1 METPNSKMFLGDN
14 RYLTHT
20 FINSQT
26 LAYCK
31 YDTLLLS
38 LLVIFH
44 NGSNYE
50 YSGVDSSTYN
60 ELITATSPG
69 TYFSTVIRKHKY
81 VRVK

>member
-1 METPNSKMFLGDN
+1 METPNSKTFLGDN
-14 RYLTHT
+14 RYFTHT
-20 FINSQT
+20 FTNSQT

-31 YDTLLLS
+31 YDSLLLS

-50 YSGVDSSTYN
+50 YSGVDSTTYG